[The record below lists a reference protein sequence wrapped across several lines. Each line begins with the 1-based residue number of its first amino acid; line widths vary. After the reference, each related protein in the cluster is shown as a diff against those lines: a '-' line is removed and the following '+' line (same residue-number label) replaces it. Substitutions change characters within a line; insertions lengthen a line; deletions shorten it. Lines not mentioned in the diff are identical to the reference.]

1 MSKGSSL
8 NVQIHKQ
15 EMLRKDDRL
24 LVPASPQKTS
34 SCSDLFARLSPARRG
49 RGQPVS
55 LALVWERRAQGAT
68 QMPGWAGA
76 GGGGPTALW
85 SACSARA
92 PPHRHASCRQQ
103 TGPAL
108 RARGEGQVKSKTPRA
123 GGTYSCS
130 REASPLKACRS
141 IAWISFLYR

>member
-1 MSKGSSL
+1 MSEGSSL
-8 NVQIHKQ
+8 DVQIHKQ
-15 EMLRKDDRL
+15 EMLHKDDCL
-24 LVPASPQKTS
+24 LVPTSPQKTS
-34 SCSDLFARLSPARRG
+34 SCSDLFARLSRPRSG
-49 RGQPVS
+49 RGQLVS
-55 LALVWERRAQGAT
+55 LALVWERRAQGAS
-68 QMPGWAGA
+68 
-76 GGGGPTALW
+76 GGSTAALW
-85 SACSARA
+85 SACNTRV

>member
-1 MSKGSSL
+1 MSEGSSL

-15 EMLRKDDRL
+15 EMLCEDDRL
-24 LVPASPQKTS
+24 LVPTSPQKTS
-34 SCSDLFARLSPARRG
+34 SCSELFARLSPTRRG
-49 RGQPVS
+49 RGQLVL

-68 QMPGWAGA
+68 QMPGWVGA
-76 GGGGPTALW
+76 GGGGHRGSVVCMQP
-85 SACSARA
+85 CV